1 MSLRYRPQLGHRSQ
15 LGHRPQLGHRSLLAL
30 AAAIALTGGTVAT
43 AATSRVDAGSLAA
56 YVALHGALG
65 HGPLTPPATT
75 YTAPGMGPTP
85 QLPCGFGS
93 RPETGR
99 QGRAPLSDY
108 KNGRAAKG
116 YTCNLTDIGHEGSS
130 GGFQVHRYVDKAGHE
145 CGFYDGTL
153 LFPTNEPDKP
163 GGVVVLDM
171 RNPAKPVR
179 TTVLQTLAMK
189 TPHESFRLNTK
200 RGLLVA
206 VAGSPVTQVGAV
218 DVYDVSQDCRKPTL
232 DATTPLGIL
241 GHEGALSPDGR
252 TYWASTTADRGL
264 TAIDLTDPK
273 VPTILWR
280 SEDYAQHGLSISD
293 DGKRAYLADV
303 NTGPQQNYYR
313 EITQGGGG
321 MRVLDI
327 SQIQARALV
336 PQVTELGYV
345 TWPEVTIPQSTIPVT
360 IRGHRYVL
368 EFDEYD
374 TNVTAYSA
382 DENVGGVRLID
393 IGDERHPKV
402 VSRMR
407 LAVWERRARADQAAD
422 PGASS
427 GTQGYAA
434 HYCAVP
440 QRIEPGIVA
449 CSTIA
454 SGMRVFDIRDP
465 LHPREVAYANHPAV
479 NAADPAK
486 SGGGYAMSAPA
497 FVPERREIWYADANS
512 GFWVERLSAAAWPR

>member
-1 MSLRYRPQLGHRSQ
+1 MSIKIRPALAVTAAV
-15 LGHRPQLGHRSLLAL
+15 AL
-30 AAAIALTGGTVAT
+30 AAGTLAAGAAT
-43 AATSRVDAGSLAA
+43 AGRDAAALAD
-56 YVALHGALG
+56 YEALHGSLG
-65 HGPLTPPATT
+65 QVAAVPAPPA
-75 YTAPGMGPTP
+75 YKDPGMGPTP
-85 QLPCGFGS
+85 QAPCAPGS

-99 QGRAPLSDY
+99 QGRVPASDY
-108 KNGRAAKG
+108 PNGRALLG
-116 YTCNLTDIGHEGSS
+116 YTCNVTDIGHEGTS

-145 CGFYDGTL
+145 CAYYDGTL
-153 LFPTNEPDKP
+153 LFPTNEPSNP

-171 RNPAKPVR
+171 SNPAKPVR

-200 RGLLVA
+200 RGLLAA

-218 DVYDVSQDCRKPTL
+218 DVYDVSQDCRAP
-232 DATTPLGIL
+232 AFQASTPLGIL
-241 GHEGALSPDGR
+241 GHEGAFSPDGK

-273 VPTILWR
+273 VPSILWR
-280 SEDYAQHGLSISD
+280 SESFAQHGLSISD
-293 DGKRAYLADV
+293 DGNRAYLADV
-303 NTGPQQNYYR
+303 ASDRGATQNYYT
-313 EITQGGGG
+313 EITNGGGG

-327 SQIQARALV
+327 SQVQSRALA
-336 PQVTELGYV
+336 PQVTEIGYV

-360 IRGHRYVL
+360 IRGHRYVI

-374 TNVTAYSA
+374 SDVTQYSP

-393 IGDERHPKV
+393 VGDEKHPKV

-407 LAVWERRARADQAAD
+407 LAVWERSARKDQADD

-434 HYCAVP
+434 HYCSVP

-454 SGMRVFDIRDP
+454 SGLRIFDIRNP
-465 LHPREVAYANHPAV
+465 LRPREVGYANHPTS
-479 NAADPAK
+479 D
-486 SGGGYAMSAPA
+486 GGYAMSAPA
-497 FVPERREIWYADANS
+497 FDPVTRDIWYADGNS
-512 GFWVERLSAAAWPR
+512 GFWVERLNATAWPR

>member
-1 MSLRYRPQLGHRSQ
+1 MSLRFRPLIVIVTVAALTAGTVAATAGSS
-15 LGHRPQLGHRSLLAL
+15 GTSPGAL
-30 AAAIALTGGTVAT
+30 AAYT
-43 AATSRVDAGSLAA
+43 
-56 YVALHGALG
+56 ALHGSLG
-65 HGPLTPPATT
+65 HVGIAPAPPP
-75 YTAPGMGPTP
+75 YKAPGMGPTP
-85 QLPCGFGS
+85 QAPCGPGS
-93 RPETGR
+93 RPETNR
-99 QGRAPLSDY
+99 QGRVPAADY
-108 KNGRAAKG
+108 PSGRAAKG
-116 YTCNLTDIGHEGSS
+116 YTCNATDIGHEGDS

-145 CGFYDGTL
+145 CAFYDGTL
-153 LFPTNEPDKP
+153 LVPTNEPNSP

-171 RNPAKPVR
+171 TNPAKPKR
-179 TTVLQTLAMK
+179 TAVLSTLAMK
-189 TPHESFRLNTK
+189 TPHESLRLNTK

-206 VAGSPVTQVGAV
+206 VAGSPVTQVGVV
-218 DVYDVSQDCRKPTL
+218 DVYDVSKDCRQPTL
-232 DATTPLGIL
+232 DASTPLGIL
-241 GHEGALSPDGR
+241 GHEGAFSPDGN

-264 TAIDLTDPK
+264 TAIDLTNPTL
-273 VPTILWR
+273 PTILWR

-303 NTGPQQNYYR
+303 NTGPTQNYYH
-313 EITQGGGG
+313 EITNGGGG

-327 SQIQARALV
+327 TQVQDRALA
-336 PQVTELGYV
+336 PQVPEIGYV

-360 IRGHRYVL
+360 ISGHKYVI

-374 TNVTAYSA
+374 SDVTTYSP
-382 DENVGGVRLID
+382 DENVGGVRIID
-393 IGDERHPKV
+393 IADEKHPKV

-407 LAVWERRARADQAAD
+407 LAVWERSARKDQGND

-454 SGMRVFDIRDP
+454 SGLRVFDIRNA
-465 LHPREVAYANHPAV
+465 LRPREVAYANHPT
-479 NAADPAK
+479 

-497 FVPERREIWYADANS
+497 FDPATRDVWYADGNS
-512 GFWVERLSAAAWPR
+512 GFWVERLSATAWPR

>member
-1 MSLRYRPQLGHRSQ
+1 MSIRVRPAVALTAAA
-15 LGHRPQLGHRSLLAL
+15 AL
-30 AAAIALTGGTVAT
+30 AAGTLAASAASSPADVA
-43 AATSRVDAGSLAA
+43 ALAA
-56 YVALHGALG
+56 YEALHGSLG
-65 HGPLTPPATT
+65 QVGAAPAPPA
-75 YTAPGMGPTP
+75 YTSPAMGPTP
-85 QLPCGFGS
+85 QAPCAPGS

-99 QGRAPLSDY
+99 QGRVPAADY
-108 KNGRAAKG
+108 PTGRAALG
-116 YTCNLTDIGHEGSS
+116 YTCNVTDIGHEGDS

-145 CGFYDGTL
+145 CAFYDGTL
-153 LFPTNEPDKP
+153 LFPTNEPNSP

-171 RNPAKPVR
+171 ANPAKPVR

-189 TPHESFRLNTK
+189 TPHESFRLNAK
-200 RGLLVA
+200 RGLLAA

-218 DVYDVSQDCRKPTL
+218 DVYDVSQDCRAPVL
-232 DATTPLGIL
+232 QASTPLGIL
-241 GHEGALSPDGR
+241 AHEGAFSPDGN

-264 TAIDLTDPK
+264 TAIDLTNPAL
-273 VPTILWR
+273 PSILWR
-280 SEDYAQHGLSISD
+280 SEDFAQHGLSISD

-303 NTGPQQNYYR
+303 ASDRGLMQNYYT
-313 EITQGGGG
+313 EITNGGGG

-327 SQIQARALV
+327 SQIQSRATV

-360 IRGHRYVL
+360 IHGHRYVI

-374 TNVTAYSA
+374 SDVTTYSP
-382 DENVGGVRLID
+382 DENVGGVRIID
-393 IGDERHPKV
+393 IGDEKHPKV

-407 LAVWERRARADQAAD
+407 LAVWERDARKDQADD

-454 SGMRVFDIRDP
+454 SGLRVFDIRNP
-465 LHPREVAYANHPAV
+465 LRPREVAYANHP
-479 NAADPAK
+479 
-486 SGGGYAMSAPA
+486 STGGGDAMSAPA
-497 FVPERREIWYADANS
+497 FDPVTHDIWYADGNS
-512 GFWVERLSAAAWPR
+512 GFWVERLNTTAWPR

>member
-1 MSLRYRPQLGHRSQ
+1 MSLRFRPLI
-15 LGHRPQLGHRSLLAL
+15 AVV
-30 AAAIALTGGTVAT
+30 AAAALTGGAVAA
-43 AATSRVDAGSLAA
+43 AATSHGQARAVAEYL
-56 YVALHGALG
+56 ALHGGLG
-65 HGPLTPPATT
+65 SGGLAPAAS

-85 QLPCGFGS
+85 DAPCAPGS

-99 QGRAPLSDY
+99 QGRVPKSDY
-108 KNGRAAKG
+108 DSGRAAKG
-116 YTCNLTDIGHEGSS
+116 YTCNLTDIGHEGTS
-130 GGFQVHRYVDKAGHE
+130 GGFQVHRYVDAAGHE

-153 LFPTNEPDKP
+153 LFPTNEPSSP

-171 RNPAKPVR
+171 SHPNKPVR

-218 DVYDVSQDCRKPTL
+218 DVYDVSKDCRAPVFL
-232 DATTPLGIL
+232 ASTPLGIL
-241 GHEGALSPDGR
+241 GHEGAFSPDGK

-264 TAIDLTDPK
+264 TAIDLTNPSL
-273 VPTILWR
+273 PTILWR
-280 SEDYAQHGLSISD
+280 SEGFAQHGLSISD
-293 DGKRAYLADV
+293 DGRRAYLADV
-303 NTGPQQNYYR
+303 NTGPTQNYYH
-313 EITQGGGG
+313 EITNGGGG
-321 MRVLDI
+321 LRILDI
-327 SQIQARALV
+327 SQIQDRALV
-336 PQVTELGYV
+336 PQVTEIGYV

-360 IRGHRYVL
+360 ISKHKYVL
-368 EFDEYD
+368 EFDEYSS
-374 TNVTAYSA
+374 NVTAYSA
-382 DENVGGVRLID
+382 DQNVGGVRLID
-393 IGDERHPKV
+393 IANEKAPKV

-407 LAVWERRARADQAAD
+407 LAVWERGARADQAND

-440 QRIEPGIVA
+440 SRIEPGIVA

-454 SGMRVFDIRDP
+454 SGLRIFDIRNP
-465 LHPREVAYANHPAV
+465 LRPREVGYANHPT
-479 NAADPAK
+479 

-497 FVPERREIWYADANS
+497 FDPVTRDVWYADGNS
-512 GFWVERLSAAAWPR
+512 GFWVERLNATAWPR